1 MRRLVKRSPPLS
13 GKKAAKS
20 GARSNENPNV
30 IPQEKL
36 QELAPLY
43 EEYMYSPN
51 PVVPSVRQAKL
62 IFDSEC
68 RKLYQNEP
76 IEFRKQMTFEAYV
89 AHVVVVQIL
98 DYFRP
103 KQRFPSV

>member
-1 MRRLVKRSPPLS
+1 M
-13 GKKAAKS
+13 
-20 GARSNENPNV
+20 

-36 QELAPLY
+36 QELTPLY
-43 EEYMYSPN
+43 EEIMYSPN
-51 PVVPSVRQAKL
+51 PFDLNVRRAKA
-62 IFDSEC
+62 IFDGEC

-98 DYFRP
+98 SYLRP